1 MNKKAVLSQLADYFI
16 VKGKILNKRE
26 YMKQND
32 YPIRPVLVGR
42 HIISWARLD
51 EMIKRNF
58 PEKYVLIGA
67 PPIKKKEVVKNAK
80 PSIQPKV

>member
-16 VKGKILNKRE
+16 IKGAVLDKRE
-26 YMKQND
+26 YMKQED

-42 HIISWARLD
+42 CINSWSRLE

-58 PEKYVLIGA
+58 PEKYALIGA
-67 PPIKKKEVVKNAK
+67 PPVKKEVVKNAK